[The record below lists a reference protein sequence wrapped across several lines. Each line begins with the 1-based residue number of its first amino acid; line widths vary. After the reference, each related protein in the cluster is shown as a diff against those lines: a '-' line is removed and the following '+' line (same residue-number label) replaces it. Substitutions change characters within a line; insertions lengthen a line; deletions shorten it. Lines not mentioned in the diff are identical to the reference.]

1 MTTRIQLGVPKNQR
15 IRVAK
20 IFCEA
25 FQDKIRLIFGNNKKA
40 QLLIASS
47 LQDDRILVALKENI
61 VVGFAG
67 LQYSNKSYSDP
78 SLNQIIRIYGLE
90 TIRVFLFIIINFFN
104 KPKSHQLHLDT
115 LAVSIQEQKKG
126 IGAKLIQ
133 STIKL
138 AKTKKFSQIKLE
150 VIETNQKAKSLYEKI
165 GFKTAKINKIPYP
178 FSYLIG
184 FRSIN
189 EMHYDL

>member
-1 MTTRIQLGVPKNQR
+1 MTTRIQLGVPRNQR
-15 IRVAK
+15 IRVAR
-20 IFCEA
+20 IFCET
-25 FQDKIRLIFGNNKKA
+25 FQDKIRLIFGSNKKA

-47 LQDDRILVALKENI
+47 IQNDRILVALKENV

-78 SLNQIIRIYGLE
+78 SPNQIIRIYGLE
-90 TIRVFLFIIINFFN
+90 TIRVFLFIIINFLN
-104 KPKSHQLHLDT
+104 KPKSHQIHLET
-115 LAVSIQEQKKG
+115 LAVLGQEQNKG
-126 IGAKLIQ
+126 IGTKLVE

-138 AKTKKFSQIKLE
+138 AETKNFSQVRLE
-150 VIETNQKAKSLYEKI
+150 VIGTNQKAKSFYEKI
-165 GFKTAKINKIPYP
+165 GFKTAKIIKIPYP

-184 FRSIN
+184 FGSIN